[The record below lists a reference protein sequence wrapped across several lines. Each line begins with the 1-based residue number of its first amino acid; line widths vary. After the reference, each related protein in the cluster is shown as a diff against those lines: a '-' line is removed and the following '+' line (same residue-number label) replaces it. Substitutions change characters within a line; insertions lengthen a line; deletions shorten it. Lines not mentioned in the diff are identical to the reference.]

1 MGLAHP
7 PNYCEHASVEVEVNG
22 DTFAVSLPGTSY
34 QVLFRL
40 SPDEPRLIQSANLS
54 VDKEAPMSHKDF
66 EAMAWE
72 AAQAKAKE
80 LGWLSNWMQSVGFGR
95 TPSLFGAAP
104 HLMELQEPFRFAR
117 TWRIRHKSYRR
128 RRGKLT
134 RRIP

>member
-80 LGWLSNWMQSVGFGR
+80 LGWLS
-95 TPSLFGAAP
+95 
-104 HLMELQEPFRFAR
+104 
-117 TWRIRHKSYRR
+117 
-128 RRGKLT
+128 
-134 RRIP
+134 